1 MNAKMTKEQVAVAR
15 VVFGIDC
22 DDPEIQQIMKEN
34 RRAAARWKET
44 QEEGRVD
51 VRND

>member
-1 MNAKMTKEQVAVAR
+1 MNAKMT
-15 VVFGIDC
+15 
-22 DDPEIQQIMKEN
+22 EN